1 MTVKEKLTEAELV
14 NATEAPVAA
23 QPAQPAEVAQAQAQ
37 AAAAPAAEE
46 QIVSTPTE
54 APIPAQDPLVPP
66 APGMIPSGWI
76 RPEDLAAAIAM
87 ETGDVEAAGTAE
99 DAQVSDVPVPEGA
112 QEPVDEPMVQA
123 PQEPIM
129 ESQEVCPVCGK
140 DPCECD
146 AKEMKEAKE
155 EKCPIEEQN
164 KAQEEAA
171 SALSSFGTATTA
183 FVDEDIHVDE
193 GNKCIVLTTSEA
205 VNRDEISKKLEDAGF
220 GIVSFFPGV
229 SAEDAEKFETK
240 IVVTKNEKEM
250 GNLEYKDAE
259 EKDDKMK
266 ESLEDAP
273 EQVAVEDEK
282 EDISNGAP
290 DVTPVEAAPIQEAE
304 EVCEDCDDVDELK
317 EAKSSK
323 SFGYALAK
331 KKNELNKIASKEDL
345 IAFVKAT
352 CEPEADDAEQE
363 AYLSNMI
370 QTLEKKPFVAGI
382 TYIYDIILKG
392 EGMGS
397 LDATKKYKEAV
408 EDETSEADDDFV
420 ADSEAEAIFDDS
432 DNFVADDSDDDFE
445 DFDDADIRDEEA
457 ESIFGDPNE
466 GAGETSLENIFK
478 SVNNGEMDTATGA
491 AEVMRTSA
499 DMLEDLFGEV
509 DNEEEDD
516 SELFNPMDD
525 FDIDLIDDDSVYED
539 GEEDLTESV
548 HRIPVSAPSK
558 ELRKEELPERDH
570 LVAKVQEK
578 VIYPAGISPAEDNLV
593 EAYEATAAAKRR
605 ALAKFRES
613 LRTSKAAPV
622 ANPRIREALNSG
634 TRVTFKK
641 DSNDEGSWENNR
653 FSEKCEKLER
663 LDYKSLLRSGFL
675 G

>member
-1 MTVKEKLTEAELV
+1 MTVKERRLKEAELV

-23 QPAQPAEVAQAQAQ
+23 QPAQPAEVAQAQE
-37 AAAAPAAEE
+37 AAVAPQPEE

-54 APIPAQDPLVPP
+54 AAVPTQDPLTPP

-99 DAQVSDVPVPEGA
+99 DAQVTDVPVPEGA
-112 QEPVDEPMVQA
+112 SEPVDEPMVQT
-123 PQEPIM
+123 PQEPIT
-129 ESQEVCPVCGK
+129 ESQEVCPECGK
-140 DPCECD
+140 NPCEC
-146 AKEMKEAKE
+146 EEELKEAKE

-164 KAQEEAA
+164 NAQEEAA
-171 SALSSFGTATTA
+171 KVLSSFGTATTA
-183 FVDEDIHVDE
+183 FIDEDVHVDE

-220 GIVSFFPGV
+220 GIVNFFPGV
-229 SAEDAEKFETK
+229 SDDEKFETK
-240 IVVTKNEKEM
+240 ITVTKNEHEM
-250 GNLEYKDAE
+250 GDLEFKTDEKIE
-259 EKDDKMK
+259 ESI
-266 ESLEDAP
+266 ETAP
-273 EQVAVEDEK
+273 EEVAVEDEK

-290 DVTPVEAAPIQEAE
+290 DITPVESAPIQEA
-304 EVCEDCDDVDELK
+304 K
-317 EAKSSK
+317 ESK

-331 KKNELNKIASKEDL
+331 KKNELNKITSKDAL
-345 IAFVKAT
+345 ISFVKET
-352 CEPEADDAEQE
+352 CEPEADNADQE
-363 AYLSNMI
+363 AYLKNMLA
-370 QTLEKKPFVAGI
+370 TLEKKSFVAGI

-397 LDATKKYKEAV
+397 LDAAKKYKEAV
-408 EDETSEADDDFV
+408 EDEISEADDDFV

-432 DNFVADDSDDDFE
+432 NDFVADDSDDDFE
-445 DFDDADIRDEEA
+445 DFDDADIRDEDA

-478 SVNNGEMDTATGA
+478 SVNSGEMDAATGA

-516 SELFNPMDD
+516 SELFNAMDD
-525 FDIDLIDDDSVYED
+525 FDTDLIDDDSVYED
-539 GEEDLTESV
+539 GEEDLTESI
-548 HRIPVSAPSK
+548 HRIPVSAPK
-558 ELRKEELPERDH
+558 KAITKEELPEREH
-570 LVAKVQEK
+570 LVTKVQEK
-578 VIYPAGISPAEDNLV
+578 VIYPAGITPAEDNLV

-613 LRTSKAAPV
+613 LRTSTKVEAPV
-622 ANPRIREALNSG
+622 ANIRVREALNSG
-634 TRVTFKK
+634 TRIVKRSSESA
-641 DSNDEGSWENNR
+641 DSWENNR
-653 FSEKCEKLER
+653 FSEKCEKLEK
-663 LDYKSLLRSGFL
+663 LDYKALLNSGFL